1 MVNKFKKGDSCYLV
15 LNNDRTKIEST
26 VTSAGANSIVAGGY
40 KFNADN
46 FEGIHGKIYAS
57 KLAYLES
64 LEIES
69 LRFEV
74 NSLFCDIV
82 FQSEKEKVLQVYKFL
97 SKLL

>member
-1 MVNKFKKGDSCYLV
+1 MAHNFKKGDNCYLV
-15 LNNDRTKIEST
+15 LNNSRIKIESI

-46 FEGIHGKIYAS
+46 FEGTHGKIYTS
-57 KLAYLES
+57 KLAYSES

-74 NSLFCDIV
+74 NNLFCDIV
-82 FQSEKEKVLQVYKFL
+82 FQSEKEKVLKVYKFL
-97 SKLL
+97 SELL